1 MEHGNVDLSVERWE
15 RLILSNNDEQIW
27 RAINWKGE
35 FQQSSSENICPD
47 DNEFKEMFE
56 DKVNPPAE
64 QNLVDEEYMTN
75 VSIPLLDEPITPREV
90 EDQVKKMKAD
100 KSCGP
105 DGVSPGIFKL

>member
-75 VSIPLLDEPITPREV
+75 VSIPLLDEPITP
-90 EDQVKKMKAD
+90 
-100 KSCGP
+100 S
-105 DGVSPGIFKL
+105 SPSARGGFNAPPPPPPLNFIMIF